1 MEKEY
6 LLKKW
11 LNGTLSD
18 EETTAFQEL
27 DDYALHKSIVEDAA
41 LFRASGFSSAANFK
55 LLQDKLPKK
64 TTTRPQVRQLPMVC

>member
-1 MEKEY
+1 MDKEY

-11 LNGTLSD
+11 LNGTLSE

-41 LFRASGFSSAANFK
+41 LFRASGFSTASDFK
-55 LLQDKLPKK
+55 LLQDKLPK
-64 TTTRPQVRQLPMVC
+64 